1 MKEAIT
7 EQELANLLVSKVDFN
22 LKKVYDI
29 DEIFSYLEDDGWE
42 EEVEYETNGYQV
54 DWWKTYKKGS
64 ILLELVGSMWY
75 TSLEGRFIL
84 LSQKV
89 SNS

>member
-7 EQELANLLVSKVDFN
+7 ESELNSLLIKRVDFH
-22 LKKVYDI
+22 LSKAYDI
-29 DEIFSYLEDDGWE
+29 NEIFTYLESHGWE
-42 EEVEYETNGYQV
+42 EEVEYEANGYQV

-64 ILLELVGSMWY
+64 SLLELAGSLWY

-84 LSQKV
+84 LPQE
-89 SNS
+89 

>member
-7 EQELANLLVSKVDFN
+7 EQELINLLERKVDFN
-22 LKKVYDI
+22 LSKVYDI
-29 DEIFSYLEDDGWE
+29 SEIFSYLELNGWE
-42 EEVEYETNGYQV
+42 EDVEYETNGYQV

-64 ILLELVGSMWY
+64 ILLELAGSMWY

-84 LSQKV
+84 LPQNV
-89 SNS
+89 SNP